1 MQTEEDRYLTLS
13 QLANY
18 TTLSE
23 RTLRRAL
30 TAPRPLPHVRVGSKV
45 LVKRSAFDRWAEAAR
60 DVTEHD
66 PEIIEAAR
74 GIRGY

>member
-1 MQTEEDRYLTLS
+1 MHAEEDRYLTLS
-13 QLANY
+13 QLASY

-30 TAPRPLPHVRVGSKV
+30 TAPRPLPHVRVFSKV
-45 LVKRSAFDRWAEAAR
+45 LVKRSAFDQWAEGAR
-60 DVTEHD
+60 PVAEDD
-66 PEIIEAAR
+66 PEIIAAAR